1 MKTTSTIIA
10 GAVVLLILFVFY
22 LCTYSVPQQYAAI
35 ITEFGKPTGPTVTQ
49 PGLHFKLP
57 VIQTV
62 NLIDMR
68 MREWDGQAVQMP
80 THDKLY
86 MIVDSYGRWRISDP
100 LLFFTGLRDTR
111 SALSR
116 IDDIAGSEMRD
127 AVAKNDLIEMVRTDK
142 NRKVEKDYDP
152 DNTNTEENVT
162 TSTLPSISIGRTT
175 IEKTITANAAAKL
188 KEFGIDLVDVRLM
201 RLNYQSSVTDKINAR
216 MISEREQIAA
226 RFRSEGEGA
235 ADKILGDRDRDLA
248 EIKSAAYQ
256 KTQEIQGQA
265 EAEATRIYA
274 QAYNQSAQAVELYN
288 FLRSMQTLEDV
299 ATNNTTLVLSTSG
312 DLFKYLKSADA
323 K

>member
-1 MKTTSTIIA
+1 MKTIATIGSA
-10 GAVVLLILFVFY
+10 LVLVILLGGY
-22 LCTYSVPQQYAAI
+22 LCTYSVPEQYAAI
-35 ITEFGKPTGPTVTQ
+35 ITEFGKPTGATVTQ

-57 VIQTV
+57 LVQTV

-68 MREWDGQAVQMP
+68 MQEWDGQAVQMP

-86 MIVDSYGRWRISDP
+86 MIVDSFGRWRITDP
-100 LLFFTGLRDTR
+100 LLFFTRLRDTR

-116 IDDIAGSEMRD
+116 MDDITGSEMRN
-127 AVAKNDLIEMVRTDK
+127 AVAQNDLIEMVRTDK
-142 NRKVEKDYDP
+142 NRKVELDYDP
-152 DNTNTEENVT
+152 DNTNTQENVT
-162 TSTLPSISIGRTT
+162 TSTLPPISIGRTA
-175 IEKTITANAAAKL
+175 IEKTITANAAVKL
-188 KEFGIDLVDVRLM
+188 KDFGIDLVDVRLM
-201 RLNYQSSVTDKINAR
+201 RLNYQSSVTSKINDR

-248 EIKSAAYQ
+248 EIQSAAYQ
-256 KTQEIQGQA
+256 KAQEIQGQA

-274 QAYNQSAQAVELYN
+274 EAYNQTPQAIELYN
-288 FLRSMQTLEDV
+288 FSRSMQTLEEV
-299 ATNNTTLVLSTSG
+299 ATNNTTLVFSTSG

>member
-1 MKTTSTIIA
+1 MKTTIAAIGSTIIIVIL
-10 GAVVLLILFVFY
+10 VVLY
-22 LCTYSVPQQYAAI
+22 LSTYSVPEQYAAI
-35 ITEFGKPTGPTVTQ
+35 ITEFGKPTGATVTQ
-49 PGLHFKLP
+49 PGLHFKQP
-57 VIQTV
+57 FVQTV
-62 NLIDMR
+62 NLIDLR
-68 MREWDGQAVQMP
+68 MQEWDGQAVQMP

-86 MIVDSYGRWRISDP
+86 MIVDSFGRWRVTDP
-100 LLFFTGLRDTR
+100 LLFFTRLRDTR

-142 NRKVEKDYDP
+142 NRKVESDVDP
-152 DNTNTEENVT
+152 DNTNAQDNVT
-162 TSTLPSISIGRTT
+162 TSTLPSISIGRTA

-188 KEFGIDLVDVRLM
+188 EEFGIELVDVRLM
-201 RLNYQSSVTDKINAR
+201 RLNYQSSVTDKINDR

-256 KTQEIQGQA
+256 KTQEIEGQA
-265 EAEATRIYA
+265 EAQATRIYA
-274 QAYNQSAQAVELYN
+274 EAYNQSPQAVELYN

-299 ATNNTTLVLSTSG
+299 ATNNTTLVLSTDG

>member
-1 MKTTSTIIA
+1 MKTIATIGSALVLVILL
-10 GAVVLLILFVFY
+10 VVY
-22 LCTYSVPQQYAAI
+22 LCTYSVPEQFAAI
-35 ITEFGKPTGPTVTQ
+35 ITEFGKPTGATVTQ
-49 PGLHFKLP
+49 PGLHFKMP
-57 VIQTV
+57 MVQTV

-68 MREWDGQAVQMP
+68 MQEWDGQAVQMP

-86 MIVDSYGRWRISDP
+86 MIVDSFGRWRITDP
-100 LLFFTGLRDTR
+100 LLFFTRLRDPR

-116 IDDIAGSEMRD
+116 IDDIVGSEMRN
-127 AVAKNDLIEMVRTDK
+127 AVAENDLIEMVRTDK
-142 NRKVEKDYDP
+142 NRKVEQDYDP
-152 DNTNTEENVT
+152 DNTNAEENVT
-162 TSTLPSISIGRTT
+162 TSTLPSISIGRTA
-175 IEKTITANAAAKL
+175 IEQTITTNAAVKL
-188 KEFGIDLVDVRLM
+188 QEFGIQLVDVRLM
-201 RLNYQSSVTDKINAR
+201 RLNYQASVTDKINER

-265 EAEATRIYA
+265 EGEATRIYA
-274 QAYNQSAQAVELYN
+274 EAYNQTPQAVELYS
-288 FLRSMQTLEDV
+288 FLRSMETLKDV
-299 ATNNTTLVLSTSG
+299 ATNNTTLVISTDG

>member
-1 MKTTSTIIA
+1 MKTIATIG
-10 GAVVLLILFVFY
+10 GAIVLLILLCIY
-22 LCTYSVPQQYAAI
+22 LCSYSLPEQHAAI

-62 NLIDMR
+62 NLIDLR
-68 MREWDGQAVQMP
+68 MQEWDGQAVQMP

-86 MIVDSYGRWRISDP
+86 MIVDSYGRWRIRNP
-100 LLFFTGLRDTR
+100 LLFFTRLRDTR

-142 NRKVEKDYDP
+142 NRKVENDTDP
-152 DNTNTEENVT
+152 DNTNSEENVT
-162 TSTLPSISIGRTT
+162 TSTLPPISIGRTA
-175 IEKTITANAAAKL
+175 IEQAITANAAAKL
-188 KEFGIDLVDVRLM
+188 KDFGVDLVDVRLM
-201 RLNYQSSVTDKINAR
+201 RLNYQASVTDKINER
-216 MISEREQIAA
+216 MISERAQIAA

-256 KTQEIQGQA
+256 KVQEIQGQA
-265 EAEATRIYA
+265 DAEATRIYA
-274 QAYNQSAQAVELYN
+274 EAYNQSTEAVDLYG
-288 FLRSMQTLEDV
+288 FLRSMQTLEVV
-299 ATNNTTLVLSTSG
+299 ANNNTTLVISTSG
-312 DLFKYLKSADA
+312 DLFKYLKSAEP

>member
-1 MKTTSTIIA
+1 MKTLVTIGSA
-10 GAVVLLILFVFY
+10 LVLLILLGLY
-22 LCTYSVPQQYAAI
+22 LCTYSVPEQFAAI
-35 ITEFGKPTGPTVTQ
+35 ITEFGKPTGATVTE

-57 VIQTV
+57 FVQTV

-68 MREWDGQAVQMP
+68 MQEWDGQAVQMP

-86 MIVDSYGRWRISDP
+86 MIVDSYGRWRITDP
-100 LLFFTGLRDTR
+100 LLFFTRLRDTR

-116 IDDIAGSEMRD
+116 MDDITGSEMRN
-127 AVAKNDLIEMVRTDK
+127 AVAENDLIEMVRTDK
-142 NRKVEKDYDP
+142 NRKVEQDYDP
-152 DNTNTEENVT
+152 DNTNAQENVT
-162 TSTLPSISIGRTT
+162 TSTLPPISIGRTA
-175 IEKTITANAAAKL
+175 IEQTITTNAAAKL

-201 RLNYQSSVTDKINAR
+201 RLNYQSSVTDKINER

-256 KTQEIQGQA
+256 RTQEIQGQA
-265 EAEATRIYA
+265 EGEATRIYA
-274 QAYNQSAQAVELYN
+274 EAYNQSPQAVELYN

-299 ATNNTTLVLSTSG
+299 ATNNTTVVLSTDG

>member
-1 MKTTSTIIA
+1 MKTTATI
-10 GAVVLLILFVFY
+10 VSVLVLLILLGLY
-22 LCTYSVPQQYAAI
+22 MCTYSVPEQYAAI
-35 ITEFGKPTGPTVTQ
+35 ITEFGKPTGATVTQ

-57 VIQTV
+57 VVETV
-62 NLIDMR
+62 NLIDLR
-68 MREWDGQAVQMP
+68 MQEWDGQAVQMP

-86 MIVDSYGRWRISDP
+86 MIVDSYVRWRIADP
-100 LLFFTGLRDTR
+100 LRFFTRLRDTR

-116 IDDIAGSEMRD
+116 MDDITGSEMRD

-142 NRKVEKDYDP
+142 NRKVESDIDP
-152 DNTNTEENVT
+152 DNTNSPENIT
-162 TSTLPSISIGRTT
+162 TSTLPAISIGRTA
-175 IEKTITANAAAKL
+175 IEQTITANAAAKL
-188 KEFGIDLVDVRLM
+188 KDFGIDLVDVRLM
-201 RLNYQSSVTDKINAR
+201 RLNYQSSVTDRINER
-216 MISEREQIAA
+216 MISERAQIAA

-248 EIKSAAYQ
+248 EIKSVAYQ

-274 QAYNQSAQAVELYN
+274 DAYNQSPQAVELYS
-288 FLRSMQTLEDV
+288 FLRSMLTLEQV

>member
-1 MKTTSTIIA
+1 MKTPAIIVSA
-10 GAVVLLILFVFY
+10 LVVLILLGLY
-22 LCTYSVPQQYAAI
+22 LFTYSVPEQFAAI

-49 PGLHFKLP
+49 AGLHFKLP

-68 MREWDGQAVQMP
+68 MQEWDGQAVQMP

-86 MIVDSYGRWRISDP
+86 MIVDSYGRWRVDDP
-100 LLFFTGLRDTR
+100 LRFFTRMRDTR

-116 IDDIAGSEMRD
+116 MDDITGSEMRD

-142 NRKVEKDYDP
+142 NRKVQLDIDP
-152 DNTNTEENVT
+152 DNTNAQENVT
-162 TSTLPSISIGRTT
+162 TSTLPTISIGRTA
-175 IEKTITANAAAKL
+175 IEQTITANAAAKL

-201 RLNYQSSVTDKINAR
+201 RLNYQSSVTDRINER
-216 MISEREQIAA
+216 MISERAQIAA
-226 RFRSEGEGA
+226 QFRSEGEGA

-265 EAEATRIYA
+265 EGEATRIYA
-274 QAYNQSAQAVELYN
+274 DAYNQSPQAVELYS
-288 FLRSMQTLEDV
+288 FLRSMETLEQV

>member
-1 MKTTSTIIA
+1 MKKTANIISL
-10 GAVVLLILFVFY
+10 VVLLVLVVGY
-22 LCTYSVPQQYAAI
+22 LCTYSVPEQFAAI

-62 NLIDMR
+62 NLIDLR
-68 MREWDGQAVQMP
+68 MQEWDGQAVQMP

-86 MIVDSYGRWRISDP
+86 MIVDSYGRWRITNP
-100 LLFFTGLRDTR
+100 LLFFTRMRDTR

-116 IDDIAGSEMRD
+116 MDDITGSEMRN
-127 AVAKNDLIEMVRTDK
+127 AVAENDLIELVRTDK
-142 NRKVEKDYDP
+142 NRKVEQDFDP
-152 DNTNTEENVT
+152 DNTNAQQNVT
-162 TSTLPSISIGRTT
+162 TSTLPPISIGRTA
-175 IEKTITANAAAKL
+175 IEQTITSNSAAKL
-188 KEFGIDLVDVRLM
+188 KDFGIDLVDVRLM
-201 RLNYQSSVTDKINAR
+201 RLNYQSSVTDKINER

-248 EIKSAAYQ
+248 EIKSVAYQ
-256 KTQEIQGQA
+256 QVQEIEGEA

-274 QAYNQSAQAVELYN
+274 DAYNQSPDAAELYN
-288 FLRSMQTLEDV
+288 FLRSMQTLEVV
-299 ATNNTTLVLSTSG
+299 ATNNTTLVISTSG
-312 DLFKYLKSADA
+312 DLFKYLKSANP

>member
-1 MKTTSTIIA
+1 MLVI
-10 GAVVLLILFVFY
+10 LLGLYLF
-22 LCTYSVPQQYAAI
+22 TYSVPEQYAAI

-68 MREWDGQAVQMP
+68 MQEWDGQAVQMP

-86 MIVDSYGRWRISDP
+86 MIVDSYGRWRVDDP
-100 LLFFTGLRDTR
+100 LRFFTRMRDTR

-116 IDDIAGSEMRD
+116 MDDITGSEMRD

-142 NRKVEKDYDP
+142 NRKVQSDIDP
-152 DNTNTEENVT
+152 DNTNAQESVT
-162 TSTLPSISIGRTT
+162 TSTLPSISKGRTV
-175 IEKTITANAAAKL
+175 IEQTITENAAAKL

-201 RLNYQSSVTDKINAR
+201 RLNYQSSVTDKINER
-216 MISEREQIAA
+216 MISERAQIAA
-226 RFRSEGEGA
+226 QFRSEGEGA

-274 QAYNQSAQAVELYN
+274 DAYNQSPQALELYG
-288 FLRSMQTLEDV
+288 FLRSMQTLEQV
-299 ATNNTTLVLSTSG
+299 ATNNTTMVLSTSG

>member
-1 MKTTSTIIA
+1 MKKTANIISL
-10 GAVVLLILFVFY
+10 VVLLVLVVGY
-22 LCTYSVPQQYAAI
+22 LCTYSVPEQFAAI

-62 NLIDMR
+62 NLIDLR
-68 MREWDGQAVQMP
+68 MQEWDGQAVQMP

-86 MIVDSYGRWRISDP
+86 MIVDSYGRWRITNP
-100 LLFFTGLRDTR
+100 LLFFTRMRDTR

-116 IDDIAGSEMRD
+116 MDDITGSEMRN
-127 AVAKNDLIEMVRTDK
+127 AVAENDLIELVRTDK
-142 NRKVEKDYDP
+142 NRKVEQDFDP
-152 DNTNTEENVT
+152 DNTNAQQNVT
-162 TSTLPSISIGRTT
+162 TSTLPPISIGRTA
-175 IEKTITANAAAKL
+175 IEQTITSNSAAKL
-188 KEFGIDLVDVRLM
+188 KDFGIDLVDVRLM
-201 RLNYQSSVTDKINAR
+201 RLNYQSSVTDKINER

-248 EIKSAAYQ
+248 EIKSVAYQ
-256 KTQEIQGQA
+256 QIQEIEGEA

-274 QAYNQSAQAVELYN
+274 DAYNQSPDAAELYN
-288 FLRSMQTLEDV
+288 FLRSMQTLEVV
-299 ATNNTTLVLSTSG
+299 ATNNTTLVISTSG
-312 DLFKYLKSADA
+312 DLFKYLKSANP

>member
-1 MKTTSTIIA
+1 MKTLATIGSA
-10 GAVVLLILFVFY
+10 LVLLILAGLYF
-22 LCTYSVPQQYAAI
+22 CTYSVPEQFAAI

-49 PGLHFKLP
+49 PGLHLKLP
-57 VIQTV
+57 LIQTV

-68 MREWDGQAVQMP
+68 MQEWDGQAVQMP

-86 MIVDSYGRWRISDP
+86 MIVDSFGRWRITDP
-100 LLFFTGLRDTR
+100 LLFFTRMRDTR

-116 IDDIAGSEMRD
+116 IDDIAGSEMRN
-127 AVAKNDLIEMVRTDK
+127 AVAENDLIEMVRTDK
-142 NRKVEKDYDP
+142 NRKVEQDYDP
-152 DNTNTEENVT
+152 DNTNAQENVT
-162 TSTLPSISIGRTT
+162 TSTLPGISIGRTV
-175 IEKTITANAAAKL
+175 IEKTITQNAAAKL
-188 KEFGIDLVDVRLM
+188 NEFGIALVDVRLM
-201 RLNYQSSVTDKINAR
+201 RLNYQSSVTDKINDR

-248 EIKSAAYQ
+248 EIKSVAYQ

-274 QAYNQSAQAVELYN
+274 EAYNQFPQALELYS
-288 FLRSMQTLEDV
+288 FLRSMQTLEEV
-299 ATNNTTLVLSTSG
+299 ATNNTTLVLSTDG

>member
-1 MKTTSTIIA
+1 MKTIATIGSFLVLVILL
-10 GAVVLLILFVFY
+10 VVY
-22 LCTYSVPQQYAAI
+22 LCTYSVPEQFAAI
-35 ITEFGKPTGPTVTQ
+35 ITEFGKPTGATVTQ
-49 PGLHFKLP
+49 PGLHFKMPL
-57 VIQTV
+57 VQTV

-68 MREWDGQAVQMP
+68 MQEWDGQAVQMP

-86 MIVDSYGRWRISDP
+86 MIVDSFGRWRITDP
-100 LLFFTGLRDTR
+100 LLFFTRLRDPR

-116 IDDIAGSEMRD
+116 IDDIAGSEMRN
-127 AVAKNDLIEMVRTDK
+127 AVAENDLIEMVRTDK
-142 NRKVEKDYDP
+142 NRKVEQDYDP
-152 DNTNTEENVT
+152 DNTNAEDNVT
-162 TSTLPSISIGRTT
+162 TSTLPSISIGRTA
-175 IEKTITANAAAKL
+175 IEQTITTNAAVKL
-188 KEFGIDLVDVRLM
+188 QEFGIQLVDVRLM
-201 RLNYQSSVTDKINAR
+201 RLNYQASVTDKINER

-265 EAEATRIYA
+265 EGEATRIYA
-274 QAYNQSAQAVELYN
+274 EAYNQTPQAVELYS

-299 ATNNTTLVLSTSG
+299 ATNNTTLVISTDG

>member
-1 MKTTSTIIA
+1 MKTTVTIA
-10 GAVVLLILFVFY
+10 AAVVLLILLGIS
-22 LCTYSVPQQYAAI
+22 LCTYSLPEQNAAI
-35 ITEFGKPTGPTVTQ
+35 ITEFGKPTGKTVTD
-49 PGLHFKLP
+49 PGLHFKMP

-62 NLIDMR
+62 NLVDLR
-68 MREWDGQAVQMP
+68 MQEWDGQAVQMP

-86 MIVDSYGRWRISDP
+86 MIVDSFGRWRITDP
-100 LLFFTGLRDTR
+100 LLFFTRLRDTR

-116 IDDIAGSEMRD
+116 IDDIAGSEMRN
-127 AVAKNDLIEMVRTDK
+127 AVAQNDLIEMVRTDK
-142 NRKVEKDYDP
+142 NRQVEKDYDP
-152 DNTNTEENVT
+152 DNTNAQENVT
-162 TSTLPSISIGRTT
+162 TSTLPPISIGRTT

-188 KEFGIDLVDVRLM
+188 KDFGIDLVDVRLM
-201 RLNYQSSVTDKINAR
+201 RLNYQASVTDKINDR
-216 MISEREQIAA
+216 MISERAQIAA

-274 QAYNQSAQAVELYN
+274 DAYNQSPQAVELYN
-288 FLRSMQTLEDV
+288 FLRSMQTLEQV
-299 ATNNTTLVLSTSG
+299 ATNDTTLVLSTSG